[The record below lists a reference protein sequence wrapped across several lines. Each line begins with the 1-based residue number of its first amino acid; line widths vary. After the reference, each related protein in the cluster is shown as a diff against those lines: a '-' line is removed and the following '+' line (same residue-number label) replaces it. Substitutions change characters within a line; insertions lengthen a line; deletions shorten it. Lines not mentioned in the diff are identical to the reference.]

1 METIDSIKILGS
13 GTIPKGTYDVVSVIG
28 EAEGTD
34 EFSVNFLKVIGRL
47 IAYKTV
53 KAEDIKILGEMI
65 CNEVCNTN
73 NDLEILGRLTAKS
86 YYKGDTIRV
95 YGQGFF
101 KDSLEFNEIDVL
113 GELEVEKNCK
123 GNKFL
128 SKGKLNINGILS
140 SNLVKINPKGISFI
154 KEINAHDIQIR
165 NKNLFNFG
173 DTEINSDII
182 YGNKVKL
189 ENTNCKLVKGD
200 DVIILGSCNIER
212 VEYNNSIF
220 VSSDSNVREKVKV
233 NYIPIEKK
241 QE

>member
-34 EFSVNFLKVIGRL
+34 EFSVNFLKVIGQL

-53 KAEDIKILGEMI
+53 KAEDVKILGEMI

-101 KDSLEFNEIDVL
+101 KDILEFNEIDVL

-173 DTEINSDII
+173 DTEINSEII

-212 VEYNNSIF
+212 VEYINSIF
-220 VSSDSNVREKVKV
+220 ISDDSNVKENVKV
-233 NYIPIEKK
+233 SYIPIEKK
-241 QE
+241 